1 MKFNKH
7 FVAPFAFCLLAAGH
21 SAGAKTPAHSPRYR
35 VVRIDA
41 RLHVEGKHCL
51 NDSGVVVGRVYFS
64 RVKDGSQP
72 FQAYRWEKGKLSSLG
87 ASEKDLP
94 SSYAT
99 AINDWGHIVG
109 TITVQPEEDLM
120 NSWGHAFLWERG
132 HWKVLGT
139 LIPDAVSYG
148 VAINNA
154 GDVAISAQVMSRVAV
169 EAPEPDTQHPTY
181 LIRAGKVFP
190 LGNGF
195 VTALNNKGQ
204 VLVAGEHY
212 FIWENGT
219 AKSIRIPDAANFR
232 FSDLNDHMQM
242 IGQGKLGA
250 FLYESGHLT
259 YLTCDRRSQ
268 AVSLNEQGQVVG
280 NFSLPHKR
288 TQPQVIHAFLW
299 SNHRLYDLNRL
310 VPHKSD
316 WVFQEAVT
324 INDWGQIVGTG
335 TYRGKPSGF
344 LLTPVSE
351 KQGA

>member
-1 MKFNKH
+1 MIFSKH
-7 FVAPFAFCLLAAGH
+7 FVAASAFCLLFAGH
-21 SAGAKTPAHSPRYR
+21 SAGAKTPTHSPRYR
-35 VVRIDA
+35 VVSINA
-41 RLHVEGKHCL
+41 RLYMEGKHCL
-51 NDSGVVVGRVYFS
+51 NNSGVVVGRVYFPRS
-64 RVKDGSQP
+64 KDGSQP

-87 ASEKDLP
+87 VSEKDLP

-99 AINDWGHIVG
+99 AINDRGQIVG

-132 HWKVLGT
+132 HWKGLDT

-181 LIRAGKVFP
+181 LVRAGKVFP

-212 FIWENGT
+212 FTWENGT
-219 AKSIRIPDAANFR
+219 AKSIRIPDAGHFGL
-232 FSDLNDHMQM
+232 SDMNDRMLM

-259 YLTCDRRSQ
+259 YLTSDTGSQ

-288 TQPQVIHAFLW
+288 TQPQVLHAFLW
-299 SNHRLYDLNRL
+299 SKHRLYDLNRL
-310 VPHKSD
+310 MPHKSG
-316 WVFQEAVT
+316 WVIQEAVS
-324 INDWGQIVGTG
+324 INNRGQIVGTG

-351 KQGA
+351 K